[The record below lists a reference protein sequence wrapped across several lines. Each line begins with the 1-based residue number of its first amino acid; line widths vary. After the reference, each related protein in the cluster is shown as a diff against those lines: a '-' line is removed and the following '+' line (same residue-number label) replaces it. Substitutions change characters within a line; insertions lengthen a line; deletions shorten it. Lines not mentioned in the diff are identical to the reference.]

1 MGTVIV
7 LALIAA
13 IDPLRLGIVALVI
26 SRPRPM
32 LNLLVYWLG
41 AMAAGSAVA
50 VCLLILPHDFAPMF
64 MQTVSAA
71 AASSTGR
78 HTRIAIGVLALL
90 SAMLIAVRYSDRRA
104 RVPTAGG
111 DPSAL
116 AMQPSAPTAYS
127 RLLGRAQGA
136 LEGGSLWVA
145 FVAGIGSGP
154 PPGEYL
160 LALAALATSGA
171 AIGTQISVAI
181 AWIVVMLAVVEIPL
195 ITYLTTPAQTQAV
208 ILQLHNWIRFRRR
221 RILAVL
227 VAVAGGLLVA
237 TGMGSS

>member
-13 IDPLRLGIVALVI
+13 VDPLRLGIVVLLI

-32 LNLLVYWLG
+32 LNLLAYWLG
-41 AMAAGSAVA
+41 AMAAGSAAA
-50 VCLLILPHDFAPMF
+50 VGVLILPHEFAPMF

-71 AASSTGR
+71 AASPTGQ

-90 SAMLIAVRYSDRRA
+90 SAVLIAVGYSARRA
-104 RVPTAGG
+104 RVPIAGG
-111 DPSAL
+111 DPSA
-116 AMQPSAPTAYS
+116 AMRPSAPTAFS
-127 RLLGRAQGA
+127 RLLGRAQGV

-145 FVAGIGSGP
+145 FVAGVASGP

-160 LALAALATSGA
+160 VALAALATSGA

-181 AWIVVMLAVVEIPL
+181 AWIFVMLAVVEIPL
-195 ITYLTTPAQTQAV
+195 ISYLATPAQTQAV
-208 ILQLHNWIRFRRR
+208 MLQLHNWIGLRRR

-237 TGMGSS
+237 TGMGST